1 MVAMSEVTS
10 IAANRN
16 PELRMPVK
24 PQLLAPV
31 TADGDNGGMP
41 SELWQRLRAA
51 REHAKLT
58 QQQIADACG
67 VSREAVSQWE
77 AKDPAKRKT
86 PGVPRLRNA
95 GIGLRAKLCPLIARR
110 HVVNTGLTAFN
121 NVRRREQGKPAQP
134 EARRLRL
141 AVAELPR
148 LYRLVRLP
156 EQRGQ
161 N

>member
-1 MVAMSEVTS
+1 
-10 IAANRN
+10 
-16 PELRMPVK
+16 MPVK

-86 PGVPRLRNA
+86 PGVPRLRIVSRLTSA
-95 GIGLRAKLCPLIARR
+95 PLDWLLDDGRDVEPGWEHVIAAPDDPGAPAPQKISGKATFFTALAITAALIFIIFRFPELAKLLS
-110 HVVNTGLTAFN
+110 
-121 NVRRREQGKPAQP
+121 
-134 EARRLRL
+134 
-141 AVAELPR
+141 
-148 LYRLVRLP
+148 
-156 EQRGQ
+156 
-161 N
+161 